1 MNSKNLLKNEEAVS
15 ITLGFILMLS
25 ITVIVFL
32 AIILSFYTL
41 MQQSKNVAMRESFDV
56 MGSGLATRITIVDTL
71 VNITNY
77 YGGTVN
83 NLEYEFSIPASIAN
97 EGYSI
102 TITNSTRQI
111 IIESDIGARAWI
123 PFNTS
128 SSLWGKV
135 IYSNP
140 QDYMV
145 TYNRTNNAIMI
156 KEQ

>member
-1 MNSKNLLKNEEAVS
+1 MSPENLIKNEDAVS
-15 ITLGFILMLS
+15 ITLGFILMFS
-25 ITVIVFL
+25 ITVLVFSAIV
-32 AIILSFYTL
+32 LSFYTFS
-41 MQQSKNVAMRESFDV
+41 QQSEKAAMRDSFEIL
-56 MGSGLATRITIVDTL
+56 GSGLAMRITTVDTL
-71 VNITNY
+71 ANMTNY

-83 NLEYEFSIPASIAN
+83 AIEYEFTIPASIAD

-102 TITNSTRQI
+102 NITNSTEQI
-111 IIESDIGARAWI
+111 IIESDSGAKAWI

-145 TYNRTNNAIMI
+145 TYDRTNNAIMI